1 MAKRLN
7 KKVAVLGTV
16 VLLMMFVVFFIVVQE
31 KDIFTSQAKLLEDGD
46 AAIAKQDYETAKKKY
61 LRAKAR
67 AKTDEARIQAIHKLI
82 DVYLD
87 TEEWPPL
94 RGVWQEMLRIEPGNL
109 AVRYAQL
116 KYYYIVANRGATR
129 LWQDV
134 ESKASEFLEIVER
147 EGILDADTSQ
157 WEKPQYE
164 KLGLV
169 HKPLAGSDG
178 IQNIGQYLY
187 LLKGRAKLEA
197 VVSGATTEPDNVLE
211 EAIQDL
217 ELAREI
223 DPTNSNVVL
232 QLVRAFIARGNLL
245 ASRGNFDEREKAR
258 HMALEIIEETI
269 KNSPQDAHNY
279 LNRLSIKRDIAW
291 AGDVSEDIVAQFEKE
306 YEELAER
313 FPDNPVVFAS
323 VSSFYRG
330 IGPKYLDKAIAAIER
345 ARSLESDNV
354 MYSLSAASAYNL
366 KAAITKDE
374 SFLEKTIAILN
385 DSLQLPGVQETQGPQ
400 QWRHRRNK
408 TLVYSYLAGVYLDR
422 LLYPEDELSPEQ
434 RQESLTKAENIIH
447 VIEQILGSGEDP
459 VMMKWQGMLA
469 LAQGNRTEG
478 IRKLYT
484 VYERLKA
491 SNRMDTE
498 LAYVLAKT
506 FEKTV
511 EVGATHDF
519 FAITLKLRKED
530 RGNRAGSIDA
540 SKPSALLEYA
550 RVLLRL
556 GVGSTARNVV
566 TYFENTY
573 GATSR
578 SRMIMA
584 NSLITMGDYEEAEA
598 ILAEGDVSETDRLR
612 LELRLL
618 QQKINA
624 AQILIQRQAFA
635 DDANMFNDAIAEEG
649 EEEDVDVKQ
658 LEKELKSNNDLLAEN
673 IEKLVTLE
681 PNLVSNALVRS
692 LCDRYRDLGQENKAR
707 ELANLFLSVFPEDLV
722 MRTYLRMLDS
732 GGPMGG
738 DEELEIRRQLIEEM
752 SDPSK
757 KALLLGMFN
766 MGRNEPNEAIAQF
779 EQVILI
785 FEDKA
790 DSLDEGD
797 QLSYR
802 ARIATEYL
810 FDLAVQAEDMAMAEE
825 ITNIVGRHD
834 FDQCNGD
841 YFKAKLSAV
850 QDDYESALK
859 HIERCVEQRPLSS
872 QILVLRGQIK
882 ESLGRT
888 HEGITDMKQAAQFNP
903 RNGNISKILALA
915 LFRRNERLGN
925 NVTTDQF
932 LEAKQAIER
941 AVGTNGNDIQLLSF
955 YAEFISDTEPR
966 KALAIRQRLF
976 KDTPTVQNAVL
987 LGNMAFNLSE
997 DQTDPDKKQALIQIA
1012 SDSYEKA
1019 LELEPANQIV
1029 LVEYAEFYRATGRED
1044 EAERLISGSQN
1055 ENVQWRYYYRIG
1067 QYPKAKEI
1075 MERLYAADPE
1085 NQEVIGGLV
1094 DIARLTLNQDDVK
1107 KYSEALC
1114 RVDDS
1119 IRNNLV
1125 QIQVFLSVG
1134 LVSDAE
1140 LKMQSFREK
1149 NPDEP
1154 LGQLL
1159 NAAILMRQGK
1169 LDEALK
1175 LTNRSLETDQA
1186 NPLGWLLRGRIK
1198 LLLGD
1203 STQAINDLTKAAS
1216 LKDSADSRIA
1226 LARAYM
1232 AADRMADAV
1241 MELSAIV
1248 DDPASP
1254 EQARLLLEAIYS
1266 KAGNFAAL
1274 ASFYGRMMK
1283 QYPDDLRWKMKAAL
1297 LAMRAKNFAAAESIY
1312 KLVWNT
1318 SLERGEPDP
1327 GALEGYIRA
1336 LISGEK
1342 LQESMDVSSKYVN
1355 TEFKTVALVGM
1366 ALTKWEMKDRPAAV
1380 EYFRMAA
1387 DSVQDSPTTATDILN
1402 VMYNVIGPD
1411 EVEKYCQEKL
1421 AEDAD
1426 SLVANYVLYHLSM
1439 ITGDYNKAIAFL
1451 DKCIVIS
1458 GSDSEYAINFMIK
1471 KGDLLARAYKK
1482 YSDKR
1487 HLDEAVTTWKYVLEK
1502 FPKNTRLLNN
1512 IAYLLAEDGRELD
1525 LASEY
1530 AKRAVE
1536 ASPDNPDSLDTYAYV
1551 LYKNNRFEE
1560 AAEQAHASL
1569 QQYEALQAYAT
1580 AEVYQHLGMIMEE
1593 LGKKNEAIEA
1603 YEKALELGDNS
1614 GEKELLGIS
1623 QEGIEQIN
1631 EALRRLSN

>member
-16 VLLMMFVVFFIVVQE
+16 VLLMMFVVFFVVVQE
-31 KDIFTSQAKLLEDGD
+31 KDILTSQAKLLEDGD

-94 RGVWQEMLRIEPGNL
+94 QGVWQQMLRINPGDL

-116 KYYYIVANRGATR
+116 KYSYIVADSGATR

-164 KLGLV
+164 KVGLV

-187 LLKGRAKLEA
+187 LLKSRAKLEA

-245 ASRGNFDEREKAR
+245 ASRGNFDEREKAS

-269 KNSPQDAHNY
+269 KNSPQDAQSY
-279 LNRLSIKRDIAW
+279 MNRLSIKRDIAW
-291 AGDVSEDIVAQFEKE
+291 AGDVSEDIVAQFEAE
-306 YEELAER
+306 YKELAER
-313 FPDNPVVFAS
+313 FPDNPVDFPS
-323 VSSFYRG
+323 VSSSYRG
-330 IGPKYLDKAIAAIER
+330 SGPKYLDKAIAAIER

-366 KAAITKDE
+366 KAAIKKDE
-374 SFLEKTIAILN
+374 SSLEKTIAILN

-400 QWRHRRNK
+400 RWRHRRNRI
-408 TLVYSYLAGVYLDR
+408 LVYSYLAGVYLDR

-434 RQESLTKAENIIH
+434 RLEWLTKAENIIH

-459 VMMKWQGMLA
+459 VVMKWQGMLA

-484 VYERLKA
+484 VHERLKA
-491 SNRMDTE
+491 SDRMDTE

-519 FAITLKLRKED
+519 FAIALKLRQED

-550 RVLLRL
+550 HVLLRL
-556 GVGSTARNVV
+556 GVGKTARNVV
-566 TYFENTY
+566 TYFEDTY

-578 SRMIMA
+578 SRMIMV

-649 EEEDVDVKQ
+649 EGEDVDVKQ

-681 PNLVSNALVRS
+681 PNLVSDALVRG

-707 ELANLFLSVFPEDLV
+707 ELANLFLSVFPENLV

-732 GGPMGG
+732 GEPMRG
-738 DEELEIRRQLIEEM
+738 EKEAEIRRQLIEEM

-757 KALLLGMFN
+757 KAVLLGMFN

-779 EQVILI
+779 KQVISI

-841 YFKAKLSAV
+841 YFKARLSAV

-882 ESLGRT
+882 ETLGRT
-888 HEGITDMKQAAQFNP
+888 REGITDMKQAARFNP
-903 RNGNISKILALA
+903 RNGNISKILAVA
-915 LFRRNERLGN
+915 LYRRNERLGN
-925 NVTTDQF
+925 NVTTGQF

-941 AVGTNGNDIQLLSF
+941 AVSTNTNDFQLLNF
-955 YAEFISDTEPR
+955 YAEFIRDTEPR

-976 KDTPTVQNAVL
+976 KNTPTVQNAVL
-987 LGNMAFNLSE
+987 LGNIAFNLSE
-997 DQTDPDKKQALIQIA
+997 DQTDPDEKQALIQIA

-1019 LELEPANQIV
+1019 LELDPGNQIV
-1029 LVEYAEFYRATGRED
+1029 LAEYAEFYRATGREA
-1044 EAERLISGSQN
+1044 EAEQLISGSQN
-1055 ENVQWRYYYRIG
+1055 ENVQWRYYYSIG
-1067 QYPKAKEI
+1067 QYEKAREI
-1075 MERLYAADPE
+1075 MERLYTAEPE
-1085 NQEVIGGLV
+1085 NQEVIRALI
-1094 DIARLTLNQDDVK
+1094 DIARLILNQDDAK

-1114 RVDDS
+1114 KIDDS

-1125 QIQVFLSVG
+1125 QIQVYLSVG
-1134 LVSDAE
+1134 LVNEAE

-1186 NPLGWLLRGRIK
+1186 NPRGWLLRGRIK

-1216 LKDSADSRIA
+1216 LEDSANSRIG

-1232 AADRMADAV
+1232 AADRPLEAIT
-1241 MELSAIV
+1241 ELSAIV

-1266 KAGNFAAL
+1266 RAGGNFAAL
-1274 ASFYGRMMK
+1274 ASFYERMIK
-1283 QYPDDLRWKMKAAL
+1283 QYPDDLRWKTKAAL
-1297 LAMRAKNFAAAESIY
+1297 LARRVKDFATAESIY
-1312 KLVWNT
+1312 ELVWNT
-1318 SLERGEPDP
+1318 GLERGEPDS
-1327 GALEGYIRA
+1327 GALEGYIKA
-1336 LISGEK
+1336 LIGGEK

-1387 DSVQDSPTTATDILN
+1387 DSVQDRPTTAASILN

-1421 AEDAD
+1421 AEDAN
-1426 SLVANYVLYHLSM
+1426 SLVANYVLYHLLM
-1439 ITGDYNKAIAFL
+1439 ITEDYNKAIVFL

-1458 GSDSEYAINFMIK
+1458 ESDSEEALNFMVK
-1471 KGDLLARAYKK
+1471 KGDLLAMAYKK

-1487 HLDEAVTTWKYVLEK
+1487 YLDEAVTTWKYLLEK
-1502 FPKNTRLLNN
+1502 FPKNTSLLNN

-1593 LGKKNEAIEA
+1593 LGKKNEAVEA
-1603 YEKALELGDNS
+1603 YEKALELEDNS
-1614 GEKELLGIS
+1614 IS

-1631 EALRRLSN
+1631 DALRRLGN